1 MSRRFVLTLS
11 VFLFTASFS
20 LGQCDF
26 IRADR
31 FDNIWVIHNSE
42 VICFDKQ
49 QKKIGSYSNI
59 LLGKPST
66 IDVLDPFRVVVFY
79 PSTQTLVILNNA
91 VAEIANSVNIR
102 SKGVNEA
109 SLVCRSSK
117 GGFWV
122 FDRSTWQIL
131 HFDSGFNSTGEKFNP
146 DMQLSGS
153 KPVFMQEY
161 KGVLY
166 VAFEGKA
173 ICRFDSYGARM
184 GDILVKINGE
194 FTFWDGE
201 LVYISEEKI
210 FGYNLE
216 SNQSR
221 AIGESIGCIPVKVN
235 DQFLFF
241 DGSRIAVHKLY

>member
-1 MSRRFVLTLS
+1 MSRRFVLILS
-11 VFLFTASFS
+11 VLLFTTTFS
-20 LGQCDF
+20 RGQCDF

-31 FDNIWVIHNSE
+31 LDNIWVIHNSE

-79 PSTQTLVILNNA
+79 PSTQTIVILNNA
-91 VAEIANSVNIR
+91 VAEIASPVNLR

-117 GGFWV
+117 GGFWI
-122 FDRSTWQIL
+122 FDRSVWQIL
-131 HFDSGFNSTGEKFNP
+131 HFDAGFSPTGEKFNP

-153 KPVFMQEY
+153 KPLFMQEY

-184 GDILVKINGE
+184 GDILVSIDGG

-201 LVYISEEKI
+201 LIYISEGKI
-210 FGYNLE
+210 FCYNLE
-216 SNQSR
+216 TNQIR
-221 AIGESIGCIPVKVN
+221 TIRESISCIPVKVK

-241 DGSRIAVHKLY
+241 DGSRIDVYKLY

>member
-173 ICRFDSYGARM
+173 ICRQVVVSIGIASARAARH
-184 GDILVKINGE
+184 
-194 FTFWDGE
+194 
-201 LVYISEEKI
+201 
-210 FGYNLE
+210 
-216 SNQSR
+216 SR
-221 AIGESIGCIPVKVN
+221 SGSPASRTRSTPAIGGEARTHSAKAITAKNSTITPVSANSVSSLPLSITRSKTC
-235 DQFLFF
+235 
-241 DGSRIAVHKLY
+241 SM